1 MTRFGATSAEALPPL
16 GVYIHWPFC
25 TAICPYCDFNVHGA
39 HKNNAAVTDWQAA
52 YKAELTHA
60 YALRPGGKSEAG
72 KVETVFFGGGTPSLM
87 PPHLVAAIL
96 ADIDALWGLADN
108 AEISLE
114 ANPVSAPRPHLQALR
129 AAGVTRLSLGV
140 QAFDDDALKALGR
153 THSAAEA
160 QEAFL
165 AAQDIFDTASFD
177 LIYARPVSGPQQ
189 NPEQAVEAGCAAWQR
204 ELSAALALSP
214 QHMSLYQLTI
224 EPDTVFHSRA
234 AQGRLAVPHEDMAA
248 ALYEATQRLCTAA
261 GLPAYEISNHAIDG
275 HHCRHNSAI
284 WHGGDYVG
292 IGPGAH
298 GRITIDGRKHAS
310 MAHKQPQLWLAACLE
325 DGHGWQSLTALSAQE
340 AAEEA
345 VMLGLRLADGV
356 GVQALVQRGV
366 ALDPQKLTALKQDGL
381 LAACD
386 DVVQATDKGRL
397 LLDYMIGRLL
407 A

>member
-1 MTRFGATSAEALPPL
+1 MSPLRARANADVSEPPPL

-39 HKNNAAVTDWQAA
+39 HKNTASQADWRLA
-52 YKAELTHA
+52 YQAELTHA
-60 YALRPGGKSEAG
+60 YGLIPGR

-87 PPHLVAAIL
+87 PADLVASIL
-96 ADIDALWGLADN
+96 ADIDALWGLAAQ

-114 ANPVSAPRPHLQALR
+114 ANPVSAPRPHLRALR

-140 QAFDDDALKALGR
+140 QAFDDKALKALGR

-165 AAQDIFDTASFD
+165 VAQDIFDTASFD
-177 LIYARPVSGPQQ
+177 LIYARPLS
-189 NPEQAVEAGCAAWQR
+189 NPAQDFAAGLAAWQS

-224 EPDTVFHSRA
+224 EPDTVFHRRA
-234 AQGRLAVPHEDMAA
+234 AQGRLAVPHDEMAA
-248 ALYEATQRLCTAA
+248 TLYEVTQALCRAA
-261 GLPAYEISNHAIDG
+261 GLPAYEISNHAIAG
-275 HHCRHNSAI
+275 HHCRHNRAI
-284 WHGGDYVG
+284 WNGGDYVG

-310 MAHKQPQLWLAACLE
+310 MAHKQPQLWLAACRE
-325 DGHGWQSLTALSAQE
+325 NGHAWQSLTALSAQE

-345 VMLGLRLADGV
+345 VMLGLRLTDGI
-356 GVQALVQRGV
+356 GVAALAQRGF
-366 ALDPQKLTALKQDGL
+366 ALDAQKLATLKQDGL
-381 LAACD
+381 LARRD

-397 LLDYMIGRLL
+397 LLDYIIGRLL
-407 A
+407 V